1 MDTENG
7 KKTIPN
13 FEYFEVEKQIPAER
27 KTLKLVEKSEQI
39 YKVFTLKLNNCT
51 EQEAQISKK

>member
-13 FEYFEVEKQIPAER
+13 FEYFEVEKQIIVER

-51 EQEAQISKK
+51 KQEAQISKK